1 MIPLSTQRLSDGL
14 SGCVLPDAAS
24 MLATLRAT
32 TCYTEILR
40 STGGPPGRRHPA
52 FDDLRSTVAAV
63 LAPTTDARTADLTA
77 SA

>member
-1 MIPLSTQRLSDGL
+1 
-14 SGCVLPDAAS
+14 